1 MVAKKFFRP
10 FGPHFA
16 LKIRGGGGPPGSSP
30 GSATVTWLGQSPP
43 KRRQKK
49 ALPAGW
55 GEFNRNYVSTCSL
68 YPHPML
74 KCGEYKL
81 LFYFLQ
87 SRDVSQ
93 FYDIKRS
100 KDQSMA
106 LSECWDHLYQINS
119 LFFLFPDQA
128 PFDPNAKADKF
139 FINVEVCY
147 VIAQSESVILVARVK
162 PLLTSRAI

>member
-1 MVAKKFFRP
+1 MVAKKFFPP

-16 LKIRGGGGPPGSSP
+16 LKIRGGAGGGAGSSP

-49 ALPAGW
+49 ALLAGW
-55 GEFNRNYVSTCSL
+55 GEFNRSYVSTCSL

-81 LFYFLQ
+81 FFYFLQ

-139 FINVEVCY
+139 FINVEVFY
-147 VIAQSESVILVARVK
+147 VIAQ
-162 PLLTSRAI
+162 